1 MHEYVIRLQQK
12 AKYCEFGDDAKNQIR
27 DQVVVDKW
35 GDTRVKQKW
44 WNRTLWTL
52 INPVL
57 SSQLDESGIRVL
69 TLVAML
75 TTVTLSVGVVTVVE
89 QAQRQVVTPV
99 LVERVIGVARADIF
113 NGTALIRMW
122 LVLKVKMSDI
132 MPMNVKPKM
141 WKWVNHITNLRNSR
155 FVTLLNQ
162 NPIIPVMRHFTFL
175 PEASFGLRVLSLAAS
190 VCPSVCVCGN
200 HLLVRTITCRAFKL
214 ESPNLDHKSKTP
226 WLRSLLFWGVIDLE
240 LQGQI

>member
-1 MHEYVIRLQQK
+1 M
-12 AKYCEFGDDAKNQIR
+12 
-27 DQVVVDKW
+27 
-35 GDTRVKQKW
+35 

-89 QAQRQVVTPV
+89 HAERQVVTPV
-99 LVERVIGVARADIF
+99 VLVKHVIGVARADIF

-122 LVLKVKMSDI
+122 HVLNVKMSDI
-132 MPMNVKPKM
+132 MPVNVKPKM

-155 FVTLLNQ
+155 FITLLNQ
-162 NPIIPVMRHFTFL
+162 NPIIPVMRHFTFFIRL
-175 PEASFGLRVLSLAAS
+175 IQIMTQNLNVLILKQMDKISLSYRILLARSQSYQKVLMTSWKNIGLRYKMYAS
-190 VCPSVCVCGN
+190 CVFL
-200 HLLVRTITCRAFKL
+200 HVEQTTKYTWTILWWNPWTCVWEYYYDAHSSYGRWWSA
-214 ESPNLDHKSKTP
+214 
-226 WLRSLLFWGVIDLE
+226 VIYP
-240 LQGQI
+240 